1 LTDATITGLF
11 AERVRQAPDATALRF
26 RGAELT
32 YRQLDRRAERLAHRL
47 RAAGAGPESV
57 VGVCVERS
65 FELIVALVGVL
76 KAGAAYLPLDPAEPA
91 VRLRLMLDQA
101 DARLLLTHAPVRD
114 RLPGLG
120 VTVLDVAGDDVGAQ
134 PLPPLGSP
142 DALAY
147 VRYTS
152 GSTGHPKGV
161 AVPHRGVVRLVHD
174 AGWLDFGPDQ
184 TFLQLCAF
192 TFDPAEFEIW
202 GALLNGGCLVIHPP
216 GPLSLPELAESLR
229 HERITT
235 LWLTA
240 GLFHRMVDRHLDSL
254 GGLRQLVAG
263 GDVLSP
269 AHVNRVRRAHP
280 RVRMVNGYGPTE
292 NTCFTTAHTVTRQGG
307 ATVPIGTPVPG
318 TRVYVLDE
326 HLRPVPDGAW
336 GELYTGGAGL
346 ARGYLNR
353 PEWTA
358 ERFLPDPFAAG
369 ERMYRTG
376 DVARRAGGGVLEFR
390 GRVDDQ
396 VKIAG
401 HRVELG
407 EVVAALVDQPGVAEA
422 VVVARDDVTPGEK
435 ILVAYVVP
443 VWSAE
448 NLATELRGA
457 LGLRLPRHLVPAE
470 VVVVEEFPLT
480 SAGKVDRAALP
491 APRPALSDVDIDP
504 PRTPLEAR
512 LADLWADTLAVR
524 QVGVHDNF
532 FEIGGN
538 SLLAADVLERA
549 RRELSLDLPATR
561 LFFENPTVAG
571 LAEHLSPNGDRP
583 CD

>member
-1 LTDATITGLF
+1 MTDATITGLF